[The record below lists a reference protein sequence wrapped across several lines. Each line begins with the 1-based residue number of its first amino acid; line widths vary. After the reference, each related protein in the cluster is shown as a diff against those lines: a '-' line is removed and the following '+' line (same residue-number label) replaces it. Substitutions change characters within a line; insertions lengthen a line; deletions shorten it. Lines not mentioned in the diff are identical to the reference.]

1 MSTSSENL
9 TAADVTRQAELVAM
23 EYLKSMKCTHT
34 LDAMMQKSS
43 KSKSSSVVA
52 SELYAADLDSKKKAP
67 QEFKS
72 ILEYMISTSSSSA
85 RMVSETS
92 ASVGGTDGSAPRSS
106 RRRSSSVSSDS
117 EVTETIWTKADVSRL
132 KKAIKQTTSVEDKN
146 DRWKEIALLVGN
158 GKSKKHCYVK
168 YKELKEEKKSSGSG
182 SSSSRGS
189 SPSSSSRRSSVE
201 DTKSGKALPTAGG
214 SQGEPEKVKTAKV
227 VKENGDALTSQQS
240 SLSATRE
247 EPSTPP
253 LSSAP
258 RSSVASELQMED
270 VEDFDTVHPTA
281 SQTSTQNRSNH
292 GGDLQPVSSGSGSRG
307 GGSRGG
313 RAPTAEEIALLQLLL
328 FSDDKKG
335 LSSHWNEQGFFYTE
349 VANLG
354 YGLVQ
359 HEGGPCGVLAVV
371 QAYVLRFLLASSPRD
386 WQNPD
391 QAQQD
396 SALVSALAYIL
407 HQAAGGLR
415 SSCIIALNERATS
428 GQSKRKFMSGI
439 LLHTT
444 SNQDETH
451 ALLTEHLA
459 QLTAPKG
466 NGLVLFVLSV
476 ILSKDAMKI
485 KSEMDQVEGLADAD
499 SGGKLIGGH
508 EYCTQEM
515 VNLLICGQAC
525 SNVFNG
531 KQLLEGSSE
540 DDPKAVVLKGVTSQS
555 VVGFLSLFE
564 AYEYMAVGSHLKSP
578 QFNIWVVCSESHYSV
593 LFAEPKLLQ
602 DTHLDERRRLDLF
615 YYDGLANQDEVIRLS
630 IDAAALD
637 EKPKVKHDDLVPPLN
652 LVIQTKWPLA
662 SVEWHDVEPLL

>member
-1 MSTSSENL
+1 
-9 TAADVTRQAELVAM
+9 
-23 EYLKSMKCTHT
+23 
-34 LDAMMQKSS
+34 
-43 KSKSSSVVA
+43 
-52 SELYAADLDSKKKAP
+52 
-67 QEFKS
+67 
-72 ILEYMISTSSSSA
+72 
-85 RMVSETS
+85 
-92 ASVGGTDGSAPRSS
+92 
-106 RRRSSSVSSDS
+106 
-117 EVTETIWTKADVSRL
+117 
-132 KKAIKQTTSVEDKN
+132 
-146 DRWKEIALLVGN
+146 
-158 GKSKKHCYVK
+158 
-168 YKELKEEKKSSGSG
+168 
-182 SSSSRGS
+182 
-189 SPSSSSRRSSVE
+189 
-201 DTKSGKALPTAGG
+201 
-214 SQGEPEKVKTAKV
+214 
-227 VKENGDALTSQQS
+227 
-240 SLSATRE
+240 
-247 EPSTPP
+247 
-253 LSSAP
+253 
-258 RSSVASELQMED
+258 
-270 VEDFDTVHPTA
+270 
-281 SQTSTQNRSNH
+281 
-292 GGDLQPVSSGSGSRG
+292 
-307 GGSRGG
+307 
-313 RAPTAEEIALLQLLL
+313 
-328 FSDDKKG
+328 
-335 LSSHWNEQGFFYTE
+335 
-349 VANLG
+349 
-354 YGLVQ
+354 
-359 HEGGPCGVLAVV
+359 
-371 QAYVLRFLLASSPRD
+371 
-386 WQNPD
+386 
-391 QAQQD
+391 
-396 SALVSALAYIL
+396 
-407 HQAAGGLR
+407 
-415 SSCIIALNERATS
+415 
-428 GQSKRKFMSGI
+428 MSGI

-485 KSEMDQVEGLADAD
+485 KSEMDQVEGLAGAD

>member
-1 MSTSSENL
+1 MTRAGATTLSDLLERRMTEPSTPASDLKKVSYCAEQFLLSMRRLIRCRKYREVGSSSPCALFDVRWLTALFTAQTGKLRSPDTVPEAYQAQTMSTSSENL

-117 EVTETIWTKADVSRL
+117 EMTETIWTKADVSRL

-214 SQGEPEKVKTAKV
+214 SQGEPEKVKRAKV

-335 LSSHWNEQGFFYTE
+335 LSSHWNEQ
-349 VANLG
+349 VRCN
-354 YGLVQ
+354 
-359 HEGGPCGVLAVV
+359 C
-371 QAYVLRFLLASSPRD
+371 
-386 WQNPD
+386 
-391 QAQQD
+391 
-396 SALVSALAYIL
+396 
-407 HQAAGGLR
+407 
-415 SSCIIALNERATS
+415 
-428 GQSKRKFMSGI
+428 
-439 LLHTT
+439 TT
-444 SNQDETH
+444 FH
-451 ALLTEHLA
+451 LTK
-459 QLTAPKG
+459 PI
-466 NGLVLFVLSV
+466 F
-476 ILSKDAMKI
+476 
-485 KSEMDQVEGLADAD
+485 
-499 SGGKLIGGH
+499 
-508 EYCTQEM
+508 
-515 VNLLICGQAC
+515 
-525 SNVFNG
+525 
-531 KQLLEGSSE
+531 
-540 DDPKAVVLKGVTSQS
+540 
-555 VVGFLSLFE
+555 
-564 AYEYMAVGSHLKSP
+564 
-578 QFNIWVVCSESHYSV
+578 
-593 LFAEPKLLQ
+593 
-602 DTHLDERRRLDLF
+602 
-615 YYDGLANQDEVIRLS
+615 
-630 IDAAALD
+630 ID
-637 EKPKVKHDDLVPPLN
+637 
-652 LVIQTKWPLA
+652 
-662 SVEWHDVEPLL
+662 